1 MSSPVSLSII
11 GAGLG
16 PPPTAACG
24 PGASDACL
32 AEACLEAAPPLP
44 RRVAKGGK
52 AHPGKTLPCAM
63 TGLKT

>member
-11 GAGLG
+11 ASGLG
-16 PPPTAACG
+16 PLPTAACG

-32 AEACLEAAPPLP
+32 AEACLAAAPLP

-52 AHPGKTLPCAM
+52 AHQGKTLPCAM
-63 TGLKT
+63 KGLKT